1 VIRCYPLPAEHSTTK
16 REERPD
22 GDPYLTVEHFVK
34 ARFADSETELAET
47 ALRLLYA
54 GDSNTANIVGDY
66 VENRLM
72 NMGVRE

>member
-1 VIRCYPLPAEHSTTK
+1 MEQGTAK

-22 GDPYLTVEHFVK
+22 GDPDLTVEHFVK
-34 ARFADSETELAET
+34 ARFADSEVDLAET

-66 VENRLM
+66 VEKRLLS
-72 NMGVRE
+72 MGVRES